1 MSRTIEQRTNFD
13 GFPKAGELIEMTGL
27 EDIDA
32 SQRAISNL
40 LYQHAHDSGRIADPT
55 TVFEIPMA
63 TLRRALSKHES
74 GDRLRA
80 SLTALMR
87 VIVRVAYLDGTAEQ
101 RIMIS
106 SLFRFLD
113 ISRRDLATRAT
124 LRYGIAHELQSILE
138 RSQRWGRIRAE
149 VYCAM
154 RSKYAMALYEMLE
167 LRRNLD
173 RCIETFTIERFRELM
188 SIKPDAYRVGFDF
201 ERSVV
206 EPAVLE
212 VNGLSDMSVRIDLR
226 RKHSRAPFHAAT
238 MAWWRKS
245 PAECVMVIRERNRS
259 KAGRMARLKGA
270 AAILPPGDL
279 LSLPGDMDK
288 RLEQLTQQMPK
299 AALTS

>member
-106 SLFRFLD
+106 GLFRFLD

-173 RCIETFTIERFRELM
+173 RCIETFTIERFRGLM

-212 VNGLSDMSVRIDLR
+212 VNGLSDMSVRIDLQ

-238 MAWWRKS
+238 LAWWRKS
-245 PAECVMVIRERNRS
+245 PDECVMVIRERNRS

-270 AAILPPGDL
+270 AAIRPPGAL
-279 LSLPGDMDK
+279 LSLPGDLDK